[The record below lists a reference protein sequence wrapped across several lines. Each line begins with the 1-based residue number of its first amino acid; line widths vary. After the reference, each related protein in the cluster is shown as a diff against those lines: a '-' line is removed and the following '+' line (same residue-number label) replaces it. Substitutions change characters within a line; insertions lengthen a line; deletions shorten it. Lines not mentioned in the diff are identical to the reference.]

1 MSNVEFGQSL
11 DIVMDLADAGSD
23 LLDIDGGV
31 VPGKP
36 RLLVGHDDAQ
46 QGGDGHL
53 ATDLSKSKN
62 K

>member
-1 MSNVEFGQSL
+1 MSNVELGQSL

-36 RLLVGHDDAQ
+36 
-46 QGGDGHL
+46 
-53 ATDLSKSKN
+53 
-62 K
+62 